1 MNLAWYD
8 WSIVAFVFLLMLA
21 GVLASRGLM
30 RSVADF
36 LAAGR
41 SAGRYVLS
49 VSSGIAALGAITIVN
64 MLEMNYQAGFTQ
76 TWWGFT
82 MGLVLLA
89 LTVTGWV
96 NYRYRQT
103 RALTL
108 AQFFEMRYSRSFR
121 VFAGLISFVSGLINF
136 GIFPSVGAR
145 FFIHFCGLPESFLL
159 LGFQVGTFPL
169 LMALLI
175 GTALFFVYTGGQI
188 AVVVSDFLQGIFV
201 NFVFVLLLLFVL
213 TQFDWSHVGEAM
225 ALAPAD
231 ASKINPFHTGHL
243 EDFNFW
249 YFLIGVFGVVY
260 GAMSWQGTSGYNAS
274 ATSAHEAK
282 MGGVLSTWRNLGMS
296 AALLLVPIMAYT
308 VMNHPA
314 YADIRGSV
322 DGVLASVDTD
332 TIRNQLRVPL
342 VLTHVLPHGLL
353 GAFAAMMLGAFVS
366 THDTY
371 LHSWGT
377 ILVQDV
383 ILPFRRRP
391 LAEKQHLLALRL
403 AILFVAV
410 FIFAFSLWFPANYEY
425 IAMFFA
431 ITGAIFAG
439 GSGAVIIGGLYWKRG
454 TAAAAWTA
462 MLAGSGTA
470 VAGIVIQQWPEAAFA
485 GPAPAGLGV
494 LWPVLGAFRAL
505 NGQQVWMLAMAGS
518 SLLYVAV
525 SLLGPRRVADMDRL
539 LHRGKWDLAG
549 EIDVAVERPGFWW
562 RAFGMGKEF
571 RGRDRALYLATY
583 AWTFFW
589 GLLFG
594 VGTVWNLTHEV
605 ADAAWMEFWRV
616 YVWFYLVVSF
626 VVLVWFGIGGFADI
640 KRMFTALSVVD
651 RDPGDDGR
659 VVRGEDVR

>member
-64 MLEMNYQAGFTQ
+64 LLEMNYQAGFTQ

-82 MGLVLLA
+82 MGLVMLA

-121 VFAGLISFVSGLINF
+121 VFAGLISFISGLVNF

-145 FFIHFCGLPESFLL
+145 FFIHYCGLPEHFLF
-159 LGFQVGTFPL
+159 LGFQVGMFPL
-169 LMALLI
+169 LMALLLSI
-175 GTALFFVYTGGQI
+175 SLFFVYTGGQI
-188 AVVVSDFLQGIFV
+188 AVVVSDFLQGLFV
-201 NFVFVLLLLFVL
+201 NLVFVLLLLFVL
-213 TQFDWSHVGEAM
+213 TQFEWSHIGEAM
-225 ALAPAD
+225 AMAPVD
-231 ASKINPFHTGHL
+231 ASKINPFHTSHL
-243 EDFNFW
+243 EDFNLW
-249 YFLIGVFGVVY
+249 YFLIGVFGVIY

-274 ATSAHEAK
+274 AINAHEAK
-282 MGGVLSTWRNLGMS
+282 MGGVLSTWRTMGQS
-296 AALLLVPIMAYT
+296 AALLLIPIMAYT
-308 VMNHPA
+308 VMHHPS
-314 YADIRGSV
+314 YAGIQESV
-322 DGVLASVDTD
+322 NGVLAAADTD

-342 VLTHVLPHGLL
+342 VLVQVLPPGLL
-353 GAFAAMMLGAFVS
+353 GAFAALMLGAFVS

-383 ILPFRRRP
+383 ILPFRRKP
-391 LAEKQHLLALRL
+391 LAAKQHLLALRL
-403 AILFVAV
+403 SILFVAV
-410 FIFAFSLWFPANYEY
+410 FIFGFSMWFPANYEY

-485 GPAPAGLGV
+485 GAAPAGLGWV
-494 LWPVLGAFRAL
+494 WLPLRAFRAL

-525 SLLGPRRVADMDRL
+525 SLLGPRKSVDMDRL
-539 LHRGKWDLAG
+539 LHRGRWDTAG
-549 EIDVAVERPGFWW
+549 EIQVVVERPGLWW
-562 RAFGMGKEF
+562 RIFGMGKEF
-571 RGRDRALYLATY
+571 NARDRALYVATY

-594 VGTVWNLTHEV
+594 VGTVWNLTHDV
-605 ADAAWMEFWRV
+605 SDASWMGFWRV
-616 YVWFYLVVSF
+616 YIWFYLAVSF
-626 VVLVWFGIGGFADI
+626 VVLIWFGIGGFADL
-640 KRMFTALSVVD
+640 KRMFTSLSVAG
-651 RDPGDDGR
+651 RDQGDDGR
-659 VVRGEDVR
+659 VEHSEEPA